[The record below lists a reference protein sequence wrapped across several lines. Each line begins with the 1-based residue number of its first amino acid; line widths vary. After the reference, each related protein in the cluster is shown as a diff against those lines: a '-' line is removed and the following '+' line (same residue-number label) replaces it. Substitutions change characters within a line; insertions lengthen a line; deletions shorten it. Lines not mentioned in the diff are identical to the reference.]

1 MNRCVLLLELLTYFQ
16 LIIASTQSG
25 KFIYKGNV
33 SYSDVSLLIS
43 EAGPDDVS
51 LRYCA
56 TECYKNVDCNAVEMC
71 SFSINNVC
79 RLSKNV
85 TTNLVTG
92 QGTCSRYEIVRSYY
106 KCTLRSVYSI
116 FLINYF

>member
-1 MNRCVLLLELLTYFQ
+1 MNRCVLLLELLTYFKF
-16 LIIASTQSG
+16 IIASTQSG
-25 KFIYKGNV
+25 KFIYRGNV

-43 EAGPDDVS
+43 ETGPDNVS

-56 TECYKNVDCNAVEMC
+56 AECYKNVDCNAVEMC
-71 SFSINNVC
+71 FFSINNVC

-92 QGTCSRYEIVRSYY
+92 QGTCSRYEIVRSYH
-106 KCTLRSVYSI
+106 KCTLLAVNFI
-116 FLINYF
+116 FYINYF